1 MTTKKTEKKP
11 ARAKKVVA
19 KTAPLSKRAT
29 SKTKAKRA
37 PKTESRTKKPRPPE
51 LTKHEREQVREISDW
66 KKKEPSVVDK
76 TLGIAIEPLAW
87 MIRKVVPD
95 AALIGALQMARKLST
110 MTVDTADVLR
120 EAGVVKVS
128 DLKTKDLEL
137 SDRLADE
144 VHNWGIGIAA
154 AEGAGTGFFGIF
166 GAPVDVPAL
175 IMLSL
180 RTIEKIGVCYG
191 YECKTKE
198 DEDFIMGILS
208 AAGANSVEEKLAALT
223 AIRAIETTLI
233 KQTWKKMAETA
244 AKNQFSKEGAIIGLK
259 ALAKQLSINITK
271 RKALAAIPYI
281 GALIGGSMN
290 AWYVRDIGWAA
301 RRLFQERWLKE
312 NGKVIDV

>member
-1 MTTKKTEKKP
+1 MTTKTT
-11 ARAKKVVA
+11 AKK
-19 KTAPLSKRAT
+19 KIT
-29 SKTKAKRA
+29 SKKKVPKATTSKRA
-37 PKTESRTKKPRPPE
+37 PKKTTVKRAAKKAAKGKKPKATE
-51 LTKHEREQVREISDW
+51 LTNHEREQVREINDW
-66 KKKEPSVVDK
+66 KNKEPSVADK

-87 MIRKVVPD
+87 MIRQVVPD
-95 AALIGALQMARKLST
+95 AALMGALEMARKLST
-110 MTVDTADVLR
+110 MTVDTNDVLR
-120 EAGVVKVS
+120 DGAVEKVS
-128 DLKTKDLEL
+128 DLRTKDLKL

-144 VHNWGIGIAA
+144 VHNWAIGIAA

-175 IMLSL
+175 ITLSL

-198 DEDFIMGILS
+198 DEQFIMGVLA
-208 AAGANSVEEKLAALT
+208 AAGANSVEEKLGALV
-223 AIRAIETTLI
+223 AIRAIETALI

-259 ALAKQLSINITK
+259 TLAKQLSINITK

-301 RRLFQERWLKE
+301 RRLFQERWLIE
-312 NGKVIDV
+312 NGKIIDV